1 MYKSRSYGDAAAVT
15 VTCDGTK
22 RVSEFGCEGRFLVIE
37 MQQHLIKT
45 VFNKEWHL
53 GVDKLPEHGEEDQ
66 VCTLYPHGMGVHPGK
81 LCSHSTPRS

>member
-45 VFNKEWHL
+45 VFNKE
-53 GVDKLPEHGEEDQ
+53 
-66 VCTLYPHGMGVHPGK
+66 
-81 LCSHSTPRS
+81 